1 MNLWY
6 SLCTGR
12 GRYVPPGLDFCAGR
26 AILLL
31 GHKNRGAERLRS
43 AFCGVPFYQTGQ
55 CRRGSLQNC
64 PFFHKPRAP
73 AGKRAHF
80 VFVYYRSE
88 KRNPYDQNLFQDPH
102 SGGGCADDRPV
113 HRFEHDPDPAH
124 APRRFHH
131 PVQHGAHSGNE
142 LPPRRKVGHH
152 DRFRQ
157 QPDPACAGPWQS
169 GILPDPHGTGGL
181 RAAGLPS
188 GLHGAGLCLPDCKA
202 FPQPHRGC
210 RCQRLCGVPAA
221 LFVQLSVRLHRL
233 EGLRLRFQLDDRD
246 RLSRHLQHERGRS
259 VLAVQCRVQRHL
271 HAARSHSDHGPCGD
285 PDPCRTADLRPA
297 ERKSVSFFAVIFP
310 AGAIR
315 RACFMATLNPLRGR
329 GRSRRVCLP
338 R

>member
-1 MNLWY
+1 M
-6 SLCTGR
+6 
-12 GRYVPPGLDFCAGR
+12 
-26 AILLL
+26 
-31 GHKNRGAERLRS
+31 RS
-43 AFCGVPFYQTGQ
+43 TLYLTGQ

-188 GLHGAGLCLPDCKA
+188 GLHGAGLCLPDRKA

-210 RCQRLCGVPAA
+210 RCQRLVVCLLRFLCMLSVPVTSSAA
-221 LFVQLSVRLHRL
+221 LIPTCTLISVTALSPVTRSAIGRV
-233 EGLRLRFQLDDRD
+233 
-246 RLSRHLQHERGRS
+246 LSLMLYRHTI
-259 VLAVQCRVQRHL
+259 V
-271 HAARSHSDHGPCGD
+271 
-285 PDPCRTADLRPA
+285 T
-297 ERKSVSFFAVIFP
+297 
-310 AGAIR
+310 
-315 RACFMATLNPLRGR
+315 M
-329 GRSRRVCLP
+329 
-338 R
+338 